1 MIATSILDKLLC
13 IKMTKDGRMLHM
25 NEVITY
31 TIEREFL
38 NKVTTEDLI
47 RNIIRL
53 HQEESPNKAVS

>member
-1 MIATSILDKLLC
+1 
-13 IKMTKDGRMLHM
+13 M

-47 RNIIRL
+47 RNIIRI
-53 HQEESPNKAVS
+53 HQEESFDKEVS

>member
-1 MIATSILDKLLC
+1 
-13 IKMTKDGRMLHM
+13 M
-25 NEVITY
+25 NEGIIY

-53 HQEESPNKAVS
+53 HQEESSDKAVS

>member
-1 MIATSILDKLLC
+1 
-13 IKMTKDGRMLHM
+13 M